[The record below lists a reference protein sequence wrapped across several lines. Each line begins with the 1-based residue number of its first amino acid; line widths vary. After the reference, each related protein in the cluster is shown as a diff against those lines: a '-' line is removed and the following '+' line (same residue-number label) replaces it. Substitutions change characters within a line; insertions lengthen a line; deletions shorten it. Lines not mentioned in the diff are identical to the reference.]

1 MPQACPSVGVYVHV
15 PFCERICPYC
25 DFAVVAAPRLENE
38 TQRRYVDALLREL
51 EASAEAFDG
60 RALATLYLGGG
71 TPSLL
76 LPGQLARVLDA
87 VCARF
92 GAECD
97 SVEITLEANPSSLER
112 AQLSGFRE
120 VGVNR
125 LSLGVQSFNAPVL
138 QRLGRAHRAEESHL
152 AIEAARAAGFSNLS
166 LDLIFGAPGGSA
178 AQLERDLE
186 AVLAAA
192 PEHVSAYQLTVE
204 PQTPFEL
211 AAERGQFTLP
221 EADEAAAL
229 MERIRERLASGG
241 FERYEV
247 SNYAQPGFASRHNQR
262 YWLREPVLGLGLGA
276 VTSEPGRSGAPHGTR
291 RANTRELPRYLE
303 AVEQG
308 RSAAASVEVLDP
320 RTARGEA
327 VFLALRRAQGLSA
340 RAFVRAFGE
349 PPRHWFAAEI
359 ATLAD
364 AGLLQEAPGGD
375 LALTARGFLLADEVA
390 AHFV

>member
-186 AVLAAA
+186 AVC
-192 PEHVSAYQLTVE
+192 
-204 PQTPFEL
+204 
-211 AAERGQFTLP
+211 
-221 EADEAAAL
+221 
-229 MERIRERLASGG
+229 
-241 FERYEV
+241 
-247 SNYAQPGFASRHNQR
+247 
-262 YWLREPVLGLGLGA
+262 W
-276 VTSEPGRSGAPHGTR
+276 
-291 RANTRELPRYLE
+291 
-303 AVEQG
+303 
-308 RSAAASVEVLDP
+308 
-320 RTARGEA
+320 
-327 VFLALRRAQGLSA
+327 
-340 RAFVRAFGE
+340 
-349 PPRHWFAAEI
+349 PPRPS
-359 ATLAD
+359 TSR
-364 AGLLQEAPGGD
+364 P
-375 LALTARGFLLADEVA
+375 TS
-390 AHFV
+390 

>member
-1 MPQACPSVGVYVHV
+1 M
-15 PFCERICPYC
+15 
-25 DFAVVAAPRLENE
+25 
-38 TQRRYVDALLREL
+38 
-51 EASAEAFDG
+51 
-60 RALATLYLGGG
+60 
-71 TPSLL
+71 
-76 LPGQLARVLDA
+76 
-87 VCARF
+87 
-92 GAECD
+92 
-97 SVEITLEANPSSLER
+97 
-112 AQLSGFRE
+112 
-120 VGVNR
+120 
-125 LSLGVQSFNAPVL
+125 
-138 QRLGRAHRAEESHL
+138 
-152 AIEAARAAGFSNLS
+152 
-166 LDLIFGAPGGSA
+166 
-178 AQLERDLE
+178 
-186 AVLAAA
+186 LAAA